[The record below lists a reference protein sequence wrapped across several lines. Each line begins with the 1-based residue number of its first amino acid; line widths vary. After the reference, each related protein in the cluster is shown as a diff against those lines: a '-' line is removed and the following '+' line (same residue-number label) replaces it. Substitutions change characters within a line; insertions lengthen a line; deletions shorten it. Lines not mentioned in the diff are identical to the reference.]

1 MIGSTLL
8 LAMAAALP
16 GDVATIEVPGGVVEV
31 TVAAQPGSLS
41 RAQLLEWVEK
51 RARAVAAYYGSFPV
65 DRVDLTLSSGSGG
78 SIGGGRTMGG
88 RRGARIEL
96 SIGTGTKADDLAQ
109 DWQITHEM
117 VHLAFP
123 SMPRRHAWIEEGL
136 ATYVEPIVRARAD
149 PSMVDNI
156 WQWLAWGLPQGQTA
170 VASDGLD
177 NSGGRGSTYWGGA
190 LFCFLA
196 DVEIRQRTGNKKS
209 LDDALRGIL
218 RAGGNVNVSWTLEKA
233 LSEGDK
239 AAGVPVL
246 SELYAKMGT
255 KAYAVDVRSLLAR
268 LGVSGGRSHVT
279 YDDAAPLAAIRRGI
293 SAGSR

>member
-1 MIGSTLL
+1 MIASTLL
-8 LAMAAALP
+8 FAMAAAMP
-16 GDVATIEVPGGVVEV
+16 GDIATIEVPGGVIEV
-31 TVAAQPGSLS
+31 RMAAQPGSLS

-51 RARAVAAYYGSFPV
+51 RARAVAAYYGTFPV
-65 DRVDLTLSSGSGG
+65 ERVDLTLSSAAWG

-88 RRGARIEL
+88 RRGARIDL
-96 SIGTGTKADDLAQ
+96 SIGAGTNVDDLAQ

-123 SMPRRHAWIEEGL
+123 SMPGRHSWIEEGL
-136 ATYVEPIVRARAD
+136 ATYIEPIVRARAD
-149 PSMVDNI
+149 SSMVDNI
-156 WQWLAWGLPQGQTA
+156 WQWLTWGLPQGQAA
-170 VASDGLD
+170 VAGDGLD
-177 NSGGRGSTYWGGA
+177 NSSGRGATYWGGA

-196 DVEIRQRTGNKKS
+196 DVEIRQRTDNKKS

-218 RAGGNVNVSWTLEKA
+218 RAGGNVNVTWPIEKA

-255 KAYAVDVRSLLAR
+255 RAYAVDVRSLLAR

-293 SAGSR
+293 STGSR